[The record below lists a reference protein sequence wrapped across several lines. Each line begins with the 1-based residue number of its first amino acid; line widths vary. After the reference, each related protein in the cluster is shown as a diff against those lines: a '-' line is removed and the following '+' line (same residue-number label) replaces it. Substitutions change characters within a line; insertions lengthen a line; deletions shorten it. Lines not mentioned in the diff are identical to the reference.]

1 MIVLLDM
8 DDVLDDLLPA
18 WVNWLNEKHG
28 QSVSVEDITQWDM
41 PAAYP
46 ELTGEQVYAPLETEE
61 FWKTVPPKE
70 GAVEGVR
77 KLLDEGFE
85 VYVVTSSSYKTL
97 KYKTEHVLLKYF
109 PMLTWKNVIVTDR
122 KQLIRGDILV
132 DDGIHNL
139 IEGEYL
145 RVLMDA
151 PHNRGI
157 DDSLFDIFRAH
168 NWNEVYSYIS
178 IAGRKPTYRGVKAKR
193 R

>member
-61 FWKTVPPKE
+61 FWQTVLPKE

-77 KLLDEGFE
+77 KLLDEGFD

-97 KYKTEHVLLKYF
+97 KYKTEHVSVEVFSDAYMEERNRHR
-109 PMLTWKNVIVTDR
+109 PEAAHS
-122 KQLIRGDILV
+122 RG
-132 DDGIHNL
+132 H
-139 IEGEYL
+139 
-145 RVLMDA
+145 
-151 PHNRGI
+151 
-157 DDSLFDIFRAH
+157 S
-168 NWNEVYSYIS
+168 
-178 IAGRKPTYRGVKAKR
+178 R
-193 R
+193 RRRHTQSN